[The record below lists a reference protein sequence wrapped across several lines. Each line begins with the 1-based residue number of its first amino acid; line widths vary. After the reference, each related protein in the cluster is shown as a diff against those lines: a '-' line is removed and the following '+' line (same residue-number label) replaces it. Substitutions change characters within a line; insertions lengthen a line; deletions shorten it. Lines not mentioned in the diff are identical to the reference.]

1 MIQLNGCKA
10 VSALQADPPQP
21 TSFQQFPSLTHLEV
35 PLFAFCTRTQ
45 HFIIDKLLPPSLEAL
60 TADLR
65 SARESSSDR
74 FCLTLAEFTK
84 HGLPALKTIAIK
96 CRIDEYREKG
106 SLPRHFCH
114 IRRLLSRYGV
124 ELSYS
129 LGFVSCEFLSSNVPD
144 LRLIAFTNSSSSKS
158 AFDTYDHAT
167 IEQGWLQV
175 GRSQLVGSR
184 LSTTLQKSFGR
195 RTSLGEELG
204 LYAALDRTRGV

>member
-10 VSALQADPPQP
+10 VSARQADPPQP

-35 PLFAFCTRTQ
+35 PLFTFCTRTQ
-45 HFIIDKLLPPSLEAL
+45 HFIIDKLLPPSLKAL
-60 TADLR
+60 TVDLR
-65 SARESSSDR
+65 SAREGPSDR
-74 FCLTLAEFTK
+74 FCLTLAEFAK

-96 CRIDEYREKG
+96 CRIDEYREEE
-106 SLPRHFCH
+106 SLPLHFCH
-114 IRRLLSRYGV
+114 LRRLLSRYGM

-129 LGFVSCEFLSSNVPD
+129 LGFVSCEFLSSNVPG
-144 LRLIAFTNSSSSKS
+144 LRFTTLTNSSSSKN
-158 AFDTYDHAT
+158 AFDANDYAT
-167 IEQGWLQV
+167 IV
-175 GRSQLVGSR
+175 VGSR